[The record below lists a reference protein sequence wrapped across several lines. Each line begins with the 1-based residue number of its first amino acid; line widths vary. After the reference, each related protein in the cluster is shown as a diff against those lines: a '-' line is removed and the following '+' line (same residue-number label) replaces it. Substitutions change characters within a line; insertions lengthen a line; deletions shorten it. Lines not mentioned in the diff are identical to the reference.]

1 MVDTVQ
7 ADELTKN
14 ELNNITSEL
23 DVKGDAG
30 QIVDK
35 TIDDQDR
42 HLELWLSSRN
52 EVNTSSFLCQGIKIM
67 VQIENWIPKCSCT
80 IMKLVFHRKSTEPIS
95 IQRSGRVKRRKGSSP
110 ISCQEISP
118 TNMDG
123 QTAGLYSDM
132 GMEDSLFDQWGVMD
146 QFTAAEI
153 AAALGHNFQQS
164 ISSESYNS
172 FSSDQAPMS
181 SERPKKALKAT
192 SWSSCTTE
200 QNSALAPN
208 TSFPSILTFSNLD
221 SPEEQ
226 KNPYGSLV
234 GVVKPKR
241 KVNGMVGSER
251 SYDTIVRQANKGS
264 HIRSRSSYDNK
275 EHIIAERKRREKLS
289 QRFIALSAIV
299 PGLKKM
305 DKASVLGDTIRYL
318 KELDEKLSA
327 DDDSSFC
334 DDENFEYGQRRFGES
349 LPEIEAKM
357 SDKSILIKI
366 HCENGKG
373 VLVKALSEVEKFH
386 LSVVSSS
393 VMPFAGS
400 SLDITI
406 MAQIEDGFNMTVKD
420 LVKKMGTAF
429 RKNT

>member
-1 MVDTVQ
+1 M
-7 ADELTKN
+7 
-14 ELNNITSEL
+14 I
-23 DVKGDAG
+23 
-30 QIVDK
+30 
-35 TIDDQDR
+35 
-42 HLELWLSSRN
+42 LESD
-52 EVNTSSFLCQGIKIM
+52 
-67 VQIENWIPKCSCT
+67 
-80 IMKLVFHRKSTEPIS
+80 
-95 IQRSGRVKRRKGSSP
+95 SSP
-110 ISCQEISP
+110 TSCQENSP
-118 TNMDG
+118 INMDG

-132 GMEDSLFDQWGVMD
+132 GIEDSLFDQWGVMD
-146 QFTAAEI
+146 QLAAAEI
-153 AAALGHNFQQS
+153 AAALGQNFQQS
-164 ISSESYNS
+164 IYSESYNS
-172 FSSDQAPMS
+172 FTSDQAPLS

-200 QNSALAPN
+200 QNSSLAPN
-208 TSFPSILTFSNLD
+208 ASFPSILTFSNQD

-234 GVVKPKR
+234 GVVKPKE
-241 KVNGMVGSER
+241 VDGMVGSER
-251 SYDTIVRQANKGS
+251 SCDTIVRQANKGF

-305 DKASVLGDTIRYL
+305 DKASVLGDTIKYL
-318 KELDEKLSA
+318 KELDEKAKALEERAAKRTVESAVLVKKSQLCA
-327 DDDSSFC
+327 DDDSSSC
-334 DDENFEYGQRRFGES
+334 DENFEYVQRKFGES

-357 SDKSILIKI
+357 SEKSILIKI

-393 VMPFAGS
+393 VIPFAGS

-406 MAQIEDGFNMTVKD
+406 MAQIEEGFDMTVKD
-420 LVKKMGTAF
+420 LVKKLGTAF
-429 RKNT
+429 GKNT

>member
-1 MVDTVQ
+1 M
-7 ADELTKN
+7 
-14 ELNNITSEL
+14 I
-23 DVKGDAG
+23 
-30 QIVDK
+30 
-35 TIDDQDR
+35 
-42 HLELWLSSRN
+42 LES
-52 EVNTSSFLCQGIKIM
+52 
-67 VQIENWIPKCSCT
+67 
-80 IMKLVFHRKSTEPIS
+80 
-95 IQRSGRVKRRKGSSP
+95 GSSP
-110 ISCQEISP
+110 ISCQENSP

-172 FSSDQAPMS
+172 FTSDQAPMS

-234 GVVKPKR
+234 GVVKPKM

-289 QRFIALSAIV
+289 RRFIALSAIV

-305 DKASVLGDTIRYL
+305 DKASVLADTIRYL
-318 KELDEKLSA
+318 KELDEKVKALEEQAAKRTVESSVVVKKSQLSA

-386 LSVVSSS
+386 LSVVSCS
-393 VMPFAGS
+393 VIPFAGS

-420 LVKKMGTAF
+420 LAKKMGTAF